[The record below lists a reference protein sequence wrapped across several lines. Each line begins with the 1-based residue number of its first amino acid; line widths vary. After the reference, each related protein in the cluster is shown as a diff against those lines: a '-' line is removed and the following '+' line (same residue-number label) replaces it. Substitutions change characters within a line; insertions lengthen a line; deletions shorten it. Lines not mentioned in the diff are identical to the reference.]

1 MLTDLGKA
9 LILFGI
15 VSGAVGAVLVV
26 AGRIP
31 WLGRLPGDIV
41 IRREHF
47 TFIFPLASCLLV
59 SGLLSLILYL
69 LRR

>member
-1 MLTDLGKA
+1 VLTDLGKA

-15 VSGAVGAVLVV
+15 VLFAVGTVLVV

>member
-15 VSGAVGAVLVV
+15 VLFAVGTVLVV

-47 TFIFPLASCLLV
+47 TFIFPVASCLLV

>member
-1 MLTDLGKA
+1 VLTDLGKT
-9 LILFGI
+9 LILLGI
-15 VSGAVGAVLVV
+15 VLGAVGALLVA

-31 WLGRLPGDIV
+31 WLGRLPGDVV

-47 TFIFPLASCLLV
+47 TFVFPLASCLVV
-59 SGLLSLILYL
+59 SAVLSLVLYL